1 MKNIE
6 RRNQIAMFAGGPHH
20 EPCIVL
26 AGGIN
31 GFGSQVLRILNTG
44 CIIFTAPEE
53 ETLLDFDFKKF
64 QLIEAEWK
72 LNKAKELV
80 GTRQKELNDLKGV
93 PNESD

>member
-1 MKNIE
+1 M
-6 RRNQIAMFAGGPHH
+6 H
-20 EPCIVL
+20 
-26 AGGIN
+26 
-31 GFGSQVLRILNTG
+31 
-44 CIIFTAPEE
+44 
-53 ETLLDFDFKKF
+53 DFDFKKF